1 MTRTTWYLLLIIVLL
16 LLGYLFFLYYFKS
29 PRGAYVVDAGNRPIE
44 ELQAGSS
51 LFVGLRNLEPN
62 TTYELRIG
70 TTREEISSTRQAVSF
85 ARISTDSRGHIHPV
99 LLWYHSGV
107 VGCSRYLPPE
117 SQLGPYMYRTFEEA
131 ERDLAGRHLFVSA
144 HPVARDDTGSKSPFE
159 LAVGESVS
167 VIELPVAPRRSPMVY
182 PSNSDGCLVNS
193 QLAQSEDFYVSG
205 RNFEPGEAVAISVV
219 PNQRAWYV
227 GDAIND
233 ATGVGGAGAPERV
246 RADEQG
252 RFTLRVW
259 DDTLQRRGV
268 YDIIAQRR
276 LGEAQQRRVRA
287 EDIISYAADTGMI
300 LFLRYPVGGPTMDL
314 AGRPISGSPYFQFA
328 DSFAESGDTV
338 WGAVDPTYVPD
349 GHSGGKYAAYY
360 VVNHRDVNGWDPSA
374 GGSISLMDISG
385 GIEVMPVKAGCIN
398 GTDTPIWYPPL
409 TLGDYDVVV
418 DFGASPAENATDY
431 MTDSQYNDTVDFLDG
446 ADQIGFIVAKD
457 PYELGPHPIGR
468 AEYSQDDYFTTLG
481 AASNVDLRAV
491 VRYPATA
498 AGNDTTVAPGQHP
511 MFFIQHGNHKICEVS
526 GTHASCPDRTPN
538 HEGYMRLLE
547 ILASHGI
554 IAVSIDAYDLTGLVP
569 QWIAERGT
577 LILKHIELW
586 SHMNDASTFTTYP
599 DFFAGRFNNHID
611 MSKISVSGH
620 SRGGEASVAAYM
632 LNTTFSIGSV
642 SSIAPVDGQSYILPD
657 VPYFVIL
664 PAADGDVS
672 NLSGV
677 RIYDRSGGST
687 TPIESTTKSGIYL
700 YGANHNFFNTVWADD
715 GDDYVIWVASS
726 RDDYIDKVDQQRL
739 GEAYLAAFV
748 RTYLGNEVVYEDM
761 FRGRLIFPS
770 TAGFKNF
777 HFRHENNHSKL
788 ENGSG
793 NGVVGGG
800 ATATTISGPSVH
812 TTQAQ
817 RVSWSSSAATLT
829 FSIPT
834 GQQNASSFEILSF
847 RVAQTNSSS
856 NPATGDQDF
865 QVELIGGGKVKATY
879 ASRFDRIPKPY
890 NHGYGPR
897 NVMTTVRIPLHS
909 FIMNKSGV
917 TLDNIDTVR
926 LRFTNPSQGEIYV
939 DDIEFSR

>member
-1 MTRTTWYLLLIIVLL
+1 
-16 LLGYLFFLYYFKS
+16 
-29 PRGAYVVDAGNRPIE
+29 
-44 ELQAGSS
+44 
-51 LFVGLRNLEPN
+51 
-62 TTYELRIG
+62 
-70 TTREEISSTRQAVSF
+70 
-85 ARISTDSRGHIHPV
+85 
-99 LLWYHSGV
+99 
-107 VGCSRYLPPE
+107 
-117 SQLGPYMYRTFEEA
+117 MYRTFEEA

-159 LAVGESVS
+159 LVVGESVS
-167 VIELPVAPRRSPMVY
+167 VIELPVALRRSPMVY

-233 ATGVGGAGAPERV
+233 VTGVGGAGAPERV

-259 DDTLQRRGV
+259 DETLQRRGV

-328 DSFAESGDTV
+328 DSFAENGDTV

-349 GHSGGKYAAYY
+349 VHSGGKYAAYY

-374 GGSISLMDISG
+374 GGSISLTDISG
-385 GIEVMPVKAGCIN
+385 GIEVMPVKAACIN
-398 GTDTPIWYPPL
+398 VTDTPIWYPPL

-468 AEYSQDDYFTTLG
+468 AEYSADDYFTTLG
-481 AASNVDLRAV
+481 TGSNVDLRAV

-498 AGNDTTVAPGQHP
+498 TGDDTPPAAGQHP
-511 MFFIQHGNHKICEVS
+511 IFIIEHGNHGHCEVCQDSTGSPVPCDYS
-526 GTHASCPDRTPN
+526 GITTCAQLVAISYTHATCPNRTPN
-538 HEGYMRLLE
+538 HRGYMRLLD
-547 ILASHGI
+547 ILASHGA
-554 IAVSIDAYDLTGLVP
+554 IAVSVDAYDLTGSFCLGV
-569 QWIAERGT
+569 QGWIEERGD
-577 LILKHIELW
+577 LILKHLELW
-586 SHMNDASTFTTYP
+586 SHMNDPSTFTSYTDY
-599 DFFAGRFNNHID
+599 FTGRFNGHVD
-611 MSKISVSGH
+611 MNNISVSGH
-620 SRGGEASVAAYM
+620 SRGGEASVAAYVR
-632 LNTTFSIGSV
+632 NTSFNIKSV
-642 SSIAPVDGQSYILPD
+642 SSIAPVDFRGYALGD

-664 PAADGDVS
+664 PAADGDVA
-672 NLSGV
+672 NLSGA
-677 RIYDRSGGST
+677 RIYDRAGSGT
-687 TPIESTTKSGIYL
+687 TPTDATTKSGIDV

-715 GDDYVIWVASS
+715 GDDSWFP

-739 GEAYLAAFV
+739 GEAYLAAFS
-748 RTYLGNEVVYEDM
+748 RSHLLSEAVYDDM
-761 FRGRLIFPS
+761 LRGRLTFPS
-770 TAGFKNF
+770 TAGFKI
-777 HFRHENNHSKL
+777 HHLRHEKQHSKL
-788 ENGSG
+788 EDGTGSG
-793 NGVVGGG
+793 AGGGG

-829 FSIPT
+829 FSIPA
-834 GQQNASSFEILSF
+834 GQRDASSFEVLSF
-847 RVAQTNSSS
+847 RVAQTNSSL
-856 NPATGDQDF
+856 NPASGSQDF
-865 QVELIGGGKVKATY
+865 KVELVGGGKDKAFY
-879 ASRFDRIPKPY
+879 VSRFDDIPKPY
-890 NHGYGPR
+890 DRKRYSMGVLVDDTDH
-897 NVMTTVRIPLHS
+897 NVMTVVRIPLHS

-917 TLDNIDTVR
+917 TLGNIDTVR
-926 LRFTNPSQGEIYV
+926 FRFLNPSQGEIYV
-939 DDIEFSR
+939 DDVEFSR